1 MIPRDEDT
9 FECVSRERTGVWVGK
24 PFDFPKDGVCVCVL
38 RITVG
43 SLDQHFKFVRQVTQ
57 AVIIEIYQMD

>member
-24 PFDFPKDGVCVCVL
+24 PYDFPKDGVCVCVEDYGWFL
-38 RITVG
+38 GPT
-43 SLDQHFKFVRQVTQ
+43 F
-57 AVIIEIYQMD
+57 

>member
-24 PFDFPKDGVCVCVL
+24 PYDFPKDGVCVCVCVEDL
-38 RITVG
+38 L
-43 SLDQHFKFVRQVTQ
+43 SLQYVS
-57 AVIIEIYQMD
+57 